1 MPKAAEQ
8 AATEQVQESS
18 DNRIVGSGIG
28 LTQGSQQAEED
39 FLAAASRQLE
49 ELGDVE
55 SEKPRKKP
63 AKKAEQVQEDDEPDQ
78 EESGLDDDAEDEED
92 SDEDKDEVDES
103 ESDDEVN
110 EGEEEQK
117 VSIRLNG
124 KKADIADILPHI
136 KLTAKVDGEE
146 IEVDGEEMIKGYQR
160 LSDYSRKSQEVQ
172 KMKDDILPFSQ
183 MVAFAKHDP
192 QFVGYVESYLK
203 NGPYPELASNPDLRT
218 PDNELAGMLDETSDN
233 YDPGRANQI
242 LRARSDW
249 QKKSEERRRV
259 MEATQ
264 QEHMANYNQWAQ
276 QQIQTAQQA
285 IDALGDPPAKEGEP
299 GEYQRKSSQVLDFL
313 KKTGFNDAEISG
325 HALINATDARAA
337 LLAYK
342 ASEYDRIMR
351 ESDAPRVSLGK
362 KRKRLAP
369 PRSQSSGM
377 GTERTAHRSP
387 RESFRK
393 AVKDQSTESWVKAL
407 EDRLQKL

>member
-28 LTQGSQQAEED
+28 LAQGSQQAEED

-49 ELGDVE
+49 ELGDIE
-55 SEKPRKKP
+55 QQKPRKKRET
-63 AKKAEQVQEDDEPDQ
+63 KAEIPEDDEPDDDEQ
-78 EESGLDDDAEDEED
+78 EQGDDDAEDDED
-92 SDEDKDEVDES
+92 SDANQDEGDES
-103 ESDDEVN
+103 ESDEEG
-110 EGEEEQK
+110 EGEEAK

-203 NGPYPELASNPDLRT
+203 NGPYPELATNPDLRT

-233 YDPGRANQI
+233 YDPGRANRI

-285 IDALGDPPAKEGEP
+285 IDALGDPPVKEGEP

>member
-1 MPKAAEQ
+1 MAKTAEQ
-8 AATEQVQESS
+8 AAPEAAEQQQPE
-18 DNRIVGSGIG
+18 RILGSGIG
-28 LTQGSQQAEED
+28 LAQGSQQAEDD

-49 ELGDVE
+49 ELGDIE
-55 SEKPRKKP
+55 QQKPRRKRAPKDEMP
-63 AKKAEQVQEDDEPDQ
+63 DEDEQEQ
-78 EESGLDDDAEDEED
+78 EEEPEQDDDAEDEED
-92 SDEDKDEVDES
+92 SDEDQNEADES
-103 ESDDEVN
+103 ESDDED
-110 EGEEEQK
+110 EGEDEPK

-136 KLTAKVDGEE
+136 KLTAKIDGEE
-146 IEVDGEEMIKGYQR
+146 VEVDGEEMIKGYQR

-192 QFVGYVESYLK
+192 QFVQYVDSYLK
-203 NGPYPELASNPDLRT
+203 NGPYPELATNPDLRI
-218 PDNELAGMLDETSDN
+218 PDEQLAQMLDETSDN
-233 YDPGRANQI
+233 FDPGKANAI

-259 MEATQ
+259 MESTQ
-264 QEHMANYNQWAQ
+264 QEHMANYRMWAE
-276 QQIQTAQQA
+276 QQIQTAQQM
-285 IDALGDPPAKEGEP
+285 IDELGDPPEKDGEP
-299 GEYQRKSSQVLDFL
+299 GEYQRKSSQVVDFL

-342 ASEYDRIMR
+342 ASEYDRIKR
-351 ESDAPRVSLGK
+351 ESDKPRVSLGK

-377 GTERTAHRSP
+377 GTERTSHRSP
-387 RESFRK
+387 RDSFRK
-393 AVKDQSTESWVKAL
+393 AVKDQTTDAWVTAL
-407 EDRLQKL
+407 QDRLKL